1 MVSSSGR
8 EHWTARVLVP
18 VYSYKNKSLHVLLL
32 LNFFITDYCSATGAL
47 ASGATVTSK
56 KRRAACP

>member
-1 MVSSSGR
+1 MLSSSGR
-8 EHWTARVLVP
+8 EHQTVHVLVH

-32 LNFFITDYCSATGAL
+32 LNFFITDHVSATRAL

>member
-1 MVSSSGR
+1 MLSSSGR
-8 EHWTARVLVP
+8 EHQTVHVLVH

-32 LNFFITDYCSATGAL
+32 LNFITDYVSATRAL